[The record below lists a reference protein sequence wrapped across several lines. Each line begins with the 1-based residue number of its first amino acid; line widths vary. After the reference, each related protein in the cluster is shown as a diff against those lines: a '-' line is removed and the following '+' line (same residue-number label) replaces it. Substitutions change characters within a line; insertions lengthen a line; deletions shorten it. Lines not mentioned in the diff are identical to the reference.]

1 MREAAVE
8 KYLRQEVEKKGGMCE
23 KFTSPGS
30 RDVPDRL
37 ITWVNGHI
45 DFVEVKAP
53 GAKCRPGQL
62 RDHDERRRR
71 GCSVRVI
78 DNVRAVDAYVASRIE
93 FWSTKL
99 AYVPG
104 RGVDVEGCD

>member
-1 MREAAVE
+1 MKEAHIEA
-8 KYLRQEVEKKGGMCE
+8 YLRKQVERYGGMCE

-30 RDVPDRL
+30 RDVPDRI

-45 DFVEVKAP
+45 DFVEIKAP
-53 GAKCRPGQL
+53 GKKPRPGQI

-78 DNVRAVDAYVASRIE
+78 DNVRAVDAYVHSRSE
-93 FWSTKL
+93 FWATKL
-99 AYVPG
+99 VYTPE
-104 RGVDVEGCD
+104 RGLDVEDCD